1 MDLGLAG
8 KVAALVGAT
17 AVGVIVSNIDRG
29 SSLAVLRGV
38 PWVALI
44 VISAV
49 AGVVL
54 QYSNPTSAQATLSK
68 HDATRL

>member
-1 MDLGLAG
+1 MKAYIIS
-8 KVAALVGAT
+8 V
-17 AVGVIVSNIDRG
+17 
-29 SSLAVLRGV
+29 
-38 PWVALI
+38 VALI